1 MGLKSMYIN
10 GQKLHIRKYSSG
22 ELKLVKSILDK
33 YIIDNKVSILYTNEY
48 SLFELLLIINYYKE
62 KGITIDLTLT
72 YLPYQRMDHEGR
84 DELNTIKNVA
94 NIFNALQ
101 LNSITIC
108 EPHCDTKMFNNVT
121 NISFIKLLKEIV
133 FNEINF
139 TEDDIIVL
147 TDKGGYK
154 RYSYMSKNLVY
165 FNKVRDIETGLI
177 IKHELI
183 GNLDITKKIII
194 VDDIISTGD
203 TIINIV
209 DKLTEM
215 GAKEIYILTGHI
227 EKNKYN
233 YRILNHKNIKKVFS
247 TNSLRKRQTKKLKL
261 YDTKELI
268 WNALK

>member
-1 MGLKSMYIN
+1 
-10 GQKLHIRKYSSG
+10 
-22 ELKLVKSILDK
+22 
-33 YIIDNKVSILYTNEY
+33 
-48 SLFELLLIINYYKE
+48 
-62 KGITIDLTLT
+62 
-72 YLPYQRMDHEGR
+72 
-84 DELNTIKNVA
+84 
-94 NIFNALQ
+94 
-101 LNSITIC
+101 
-108 EPHCDTKMFNNVT
+108 
-121 NISFIKLLKEIV
+121 
-133 FNEINF
+133 
-139 TEDDIIVL
+139 
-147 TDKGGYK
+147 
-154 RYSYMSKNLVY
+154 MSKNLVY

>member
-1 MGLKSMYIN
+1 MYIN
-10 GQKLHIRKYSSG
+10 GQKLHIRRYSSG
-22 ELKLVKSILDK
+22 ELKLIRSILDK

-62 KGITIDLTLT
+62 KGVNIDLILT

-84 DELNTIKNVA
+84 DELDTINNVA
-94 NIFNALQ
+94 NIFNALH

-108 EPHCDTKMFNNVT
+108 EPHCNTNMFNNVT
-121 NISFIKLLKEIV
+121 NVSLVRLLKEKV
-133 FNEINF
+133 FKEIDF
-139 TEDDIIVL
+139 TENDIILL
-147 TDKGGYK
+147 TDKGGYI
-154 RYSYMSKNLVY
+154 RYGYMSKNLVY
-165 FNKVRDIETGLI
+165 FNKVRDLETGLI

-209 DKLTEM
+209 EKLTEM
-215 GAKEIYILTGHI
+215 GAKDIYIFAGHI
-227 EKNKYN
+227 ENNKYN
-233 YRILNHKNIKKVFS
+233 NRILNHKNIKKVFS